1 MSFPSQ
7 SENPS
12 GEENTA
18 RLRTSRNAP
27 VKSRWRIIRI
37 ADIATYGWHMLR
49 IYESLRPN
57 YYAFFSA
64 RQFPLI
70 NNRHVKIFDS
80 SVGRCAFVLRTESWQ
95 FYSTVDVP
103 NDPCASKKSVV
114 HVYILRGSC
123 SEVWKRLAT
132 RRQASIRSRF
142 NVGIYSSLS
151 FSLSFFSVRDASV
164 PWLQFFPPFD
174 FCLNRDATSKV
185 AFRILYRDAARKNGK
200 RRRERTLF
208 GCRSDSR
215 RHTGGGEAERHV
227 YPGEK
232 SATGEREGRDVGPRS
247 ELIFSFT
254 RRTCDAVVERCAYTR
269 V

>member
-80 SVGRCAFVLRTESWQ
+80 SVGRMR
-95 FYSTVDVP
+95 
-103 NDPCASKKSVV
+103 
-114 HVYILRGSC
+114 
-123 SEVWKRLAT
+123 
-132 RRQASIRSRF
+132 IRSSH
-142 NVGIYSSLS
+142 GELAIL
-151 FSLSFFSVRDASV
+151 
-164 PWLQFFPPFD
+164 FD
-174 FCLNRDATSKV
+174 
-185 AFRILYRDAARKNGK
+185 G
-200 RRRERTLF
+200 RR
-208 GCRSDSR
+208 S
-215 RHTGGGEAERHV
+215 
-227 YPGEK
+227 
-232 SATGEREGRDVGPRS
+232 
-247 ELIFSFT
+247 
-254 RRTCDAVVERCAYTR
+254 
-269 V
+269 